1 MNRFLKWTAGIFGVL
16 LVAAFAVLSFM
27 AGSPKDAYGMVRYA
41 LPHMH
46 RGKLKVGSDAPD
58 ARIVALGG
66 VSRFQIRDVV
76 QIYEDYKDHADF
88 LTVYVREA
96 HPTDEWQMKSN
107 VKDDVCYAQPKT
119 LEQRVAIANDFTKR
133 FKFPLPFGIDDMSN
147 AANDAYA
154 AWPERIYIID
164 ESGRIAYR
172 GGMGPFNYKPEEAR
186 EWLAARYGAVKH
198 EAPQSS
204 TRAVPASTSGAAAP
218 ATPAPAASAPVP
230 AAK

>member
-1 MNRFLKWTAGIFGVL
+1 V
-16 LVAAFAVLSFM
+16 
-27 AGSPKDAYGMVRYA
+27 
-41 LPHMH
+41 
-46 RGKLKVGSDAPD
+46 
-58 ARIVALGG
+58 
-66 VSRFQIRDVV
+66 
-76 QIYEDYKDHADF
+76 DYKEHADF

-107 VKDDVCYAQPKT
+107 LKDKDDVCYAQPKT
-119 LEQRVAIANDFTKR
+119 LEQRLIIANDFTKR

-172 GGMGPFNYKPEEAR
+172 GGVGPFNYKPEEAR

-198 EAPQSS
+198 EAPK
-204 TRAVPASTSGAAAP
+204 TPATAAAASRPGAATSAP
-218 ATPAPAASAPVP
+218 TSTPAPTVP
-230 AAK
+230 AK